1 MGPVGTIV
9 GDEQHRCHSYRRF
22 ARRVLGEGTGTI
34 TEVTPILPKLPS
46 FNLPPGP
53 RMTDP
58 LPPDRP
64 VRWGIL
70 ATGKIARSFAR
81 DLALLPEAQIA
92 AVGSR
97 RLAAAE
103 EFAAEYDVAA
113 AYGSYEELVC
123 DPMVDVVYVATPHA
137 LHKQNVLMA
146 FDAGKPVLCEKAL
159 TLNARDAAE
168 LVAVAR
174 EKKLF
179 FMEAMW
185 MRCNPV
191 IRRLQQL
198 TAGGHL
204 GRIQQV
210 RADLGSFV
218 DLPDTDRMLAPELG
232 GGALLDM
239 GVYALTFAHL
249 FLGEPDQVQAVAT
262 LAPSG
267 IDLNISLSLGYD
279 SGAVAS
285 LSSTMTAWS
294 PRTASIATERGRVDL
309 VEPFHQPTSA
319 TWVSDGKTQQITE
332 NVIGTGLA
340 GEALEVIRCLRNG
353 ETESPLV
360 PLDETVALMALMD
373 RIRQKIGVSYP
384 TND

>member
-1 MGPVGTIV
+1 
-9 GDEQHRCHSYRRF
+9 
-22 ARRVLGEGTGTI
+22 
-34 TEVTPILPKLPS
+34 
-46 FNLPPGP
+46 
-53 RMTDP
+53 MTDP
-58 LPPDRP
+58 LPSDRP

-81 DLALLPEAQIA
+81 DLALLPDAQIA

-97 RLAAAE
+97 RLEAAE
-103 EFAAEYDVAA
+103 EFATQYDVAA
-113 AYGSYEELVC
+113 AYGSYEELVA
-123 DPMVDVVYVATPHA
+123 DPTVDVVYVATPHA
-137 LHKQNVLMA
+137 LHKENVLMA

-159 TLNARDAAE
+159 TLNARDAEE
-168 LVAVAR
+168 LVSVAR

-191 IRRLQQL
+191 IRRLKQL
-198 TAGGHL
+198 SDGGHL
-204 GRIQQV
+204 GQIQQV
-210 RADLGSFV
+210 RADLGSYV
-218 DLPDTDRMLAPELG
+218 DLPETDRMLAPELG

-239 GVYALTFAHL
+239 GIYALTFAHL
-249 FLGEPDQVQAVAT
+249 FLGEPEQVEAVAT
-262 LAPSG
+262 LSTSG

-319 TWVSDGKTQQITE
+319 TWVSDGITQVIE
-332 NVIGTGLA
+332 EDVIGTGLA
-340 GEALEVIRCLRNG
+340 NEALEVIRCLRNG

-360 PLDETVALMALMD
+360 PLDETVAVMRLMD
-373 RIRQKIGVSYP
+373 RIRQKIGVRYP
-384 TND
+384 TSD

>member
-1 MGPVGTIV
+1 M
-9 GDEQHRCHSYRRF
+9 
-22 ARRVLGEGTGTI
+22 GTGTI
-34 TEVTPILPKLPS
+34 TEVTPILPELSP
-46 FNLPPGP
+46 FDPPPGP
-53 RMTDP
+53 QVVAP
-58 LPPDRP
+58 LPSDRP

-81 DLALLPEAQIA
+81 DLALLPDAEIA

-97 RLAAAE
+97 KLPAAE
-103 EFAAEYDVAA
+103 EFATEYDVAA
-113 AYGSYEELVC
+113 AYGSYEELVA
-123 DPMVDVVYVATPHA
+123 DAAVDVVYVATPHA
-137 LHKQNVLMA
+137 LHRENVLMA
-146 FDAGKPVLCEKAL
+146 FDAGKAVLCEKAL
-159 TLNARDAAE
+159 TLNARDAEE
-168 LVAVAR
+168 LVSVAR
-174 EKKLF
+174 DRNLF

-191 IRRLQQL
+191 IRRLRQL

-204 GRIQQV
+204 GQVQQV

-249 FLGEPDQVQAVAT
+249 FLGEPGQVEAVAA

-267 IDLNISLSLGYD
+267 IDLNISLSLRYD

-285 LSSTMTAWS
+285 LSSTMTARS
-294 PRTASIATERGRVDL
+294 PCTASIATDLGRVDL
-309 VEPFHQPTSA
+309 AAPFHQPRSA
-319 TWVSDGKTQQITE
+319 TWVSSGETQEVTE
-332 NVIGTGLA
+332 EVIGTGLA
-340 GEALEVIRCLRNG
+340 NEALEVIRCLRNG

-360 PLDETVALMALMD
+360 PLDESVSLMRLMD
-373 RIRQKIGVSYP
+373 RIRQKIGLHYPVS
-384 TND
+384 D